1 MMTDPAFAIKN
12 EVQQLAERF
21 GGSGFWVWWIAVAAR
36 VRVRLALKREV
47 SPNLKQPDDQMH
59 RA

>member
-47 SPNLKQPDDQMH
+47 SPNL
-59 RA
+59 RAA